1 MLGSGL
7 SIYAFRRHEPCCLA
21 LIAGWLMGEN
31 MKDGSLCGGVRR
43 TARGPEEGAS
53 ELHAESCEV
62 ISVVPI
68 FPAFPAF
75 QAPFRLLALHPP
87 LWVFSTGNRGNC
99 WNSLLRC
106 CFFPTIPTDTSLRDT
121 PIPSSAPTQ
130 PTPRASATK
139 PAVPPFALPA
149 ARRHPVTILSI
160 CAFLSV
166 PILSYFF
173 LAPNGTTTTLSYI
186 TYTESSAPPLRLHL
200 SRVLFYQEVVLLLN
214 SLYIQKNKDSVLT
227 MSMFSQFSFRPL
239 DEVPKPRIHTDSDY
253 NSPTP
258 STGIDSPAKFDDPY
272 DSDEFLEHHSSRSSL
287 SLSRSWSR
295 PKSRDSIP
303 EEDEENEGQVS
314 SLSVLMSFWFCDP
327 RTTRLGR
334 QSTNFPYPLLLAL

>member
-1 MLGSGL
+1 MLSRTYCWLAYG
-7 SIYAFRRHEPCCLA
+7 REHE
-21 LIAGWLMGEN
+21 
-31 MKDGSLCGGVRR
+31 GSLCGGVRR

-75 QAPFRLLALHPP
+75 QAPSRLLALHPP
-87 LWVFSTGNRGNC
+87 LWVFSTGNRGHC
-99 WNSLLRC
+99 WHNLLRC
-106 CFFPTIPTDTSLRDT
+106 CFFPTIPTDTSLRNT

-130 PTPRASATK
+130 PTPRASATT

-214 SLYIQKNKDSVLT
+214 SLYIQKTKTVC
-227 MSMFSQFSFRPL
+227 
-239 DEVPKPRIHTDSDY
+239 
-253 NSPTP
+253 SPCPCSHSSLFVP
-258 STGIDSPAKFDDPY
+258 STKSPNPV
-272 DSDEFLEHHSSRSSL
+272 
-287 SLSRSWSR
+287 
-295 PKSRDSIP
+295 SI
-303 EEDEENEGQVS
+303 QT
-314 SLSVLMSFWFCDP
+314 
-327 RTTRLGR
+327 RITTRR
-334 QSTNFPYPLLLAL
+334 PPALV

>member
-1 MLGSGL
+1 MDHSVEVSGG
-7 SIYAFRRHEPCCLA
+7 RRE
-21 LIAGWLMGEN
+21 G
-31 MKDGSLCGGVRR
+31 RR
-43 TARGPEEGAS
+43 EQVN
-53 ELHAESCEV
+53 LHAESCEV

-87 LWVFSTGNRGNC
+87 FGCFPQVTGALLAQSS
-99 WNSLLRC
+99 SLLLL
-106 CFFPTIPTDTSLRDT
+106 PDHPDGHE
-121 PIPSSAPTQ
+121 PSRHTHTLVR
-130 PTPRASATK
+130 TPRASATK

-214 SLYIQKNKDSVLT
+214 SLYIQKTKTVC
-227 MSMFSQFSFRPL
+227 
-239 DEVPKPRIHTDSDY
+239 
-253 NSPTP
+253 SPCPCSHSSLFVP
-258 STGIDSPAKFDDPY
+258 STKSPNPV
-272 DSDEFLEHHSSRSSL
+272 
-287 SLSRSWSR
+287 
-295 PKSRDSIP
+295 SI
-303 EEDEENEGQVS
+303 QT
-314 SLSVLMSFWFCDP
+314 WI
-327 RTTRLGR
+327 TTRR
-334 QSTNFPYPLLLAL
+334 PPALV

>member
-21 LIAGWLMGEN
+21 LIAGWLMGKN

-43 TARGPEEGAS
+43 TARAPEEGAS

-87 LWVFSTGNRGNC
+87 FGCFPQVTGALLAQSS
-99 WNSLLRC
+99 SLLLLPDHPDGHEPSRH
-106 CFFPTIPTDTSLRDT
+106 THTLVRTHTTDTASICHKARGA
-121 PIPSSAPTQ
+121 PI
-130 PTPRASATK
+130 
-139 PAVPPFALPA
+139 ALPA

-214 SLYIQKNKDSVLT
+214 SLYIQKTKTVC
-227 MSMFSQFSFRPL
+227 
-239 DEVPKPRIHTDSDY
+239 
-253 NSPTP
+253 SPCPCSHSSLFVP
-258 STGIDSPAKFDDPY
+258 STKSPNPV
-272 DSDEFLEHHSSRSSL
+272 
-287 SLSRSWSR
+287 
-295 PKSRDSIP
+295 SI
-303 EEDEENEGQVS
+303 QT
-314 SLSVLMSFWFCDP
+314 
-327 RTTRLGR
+327 RITTRR
-334 QSTNFPYPLLLAL
+334 PPALV